1 MKATGLVRGIDD
13 LGRIMIPLD
22 IRKKFNIQ
30 ADDKFDIFLGED
42 NEIIFQKSNY
52 SAKKQLEDAL
62 KIAYDTLDIDEP
74 NQTCVFLKIIEL
86 QNLLKEC
93 DF

>member
-30 ADDKFDIFLGED
+30 AGDKFDIFLGED
-42 NEIIFQKSNY
+42 KEIILQKENY
-52 SAKKQLEDAL
+52 SLKKQLEDVL
-62 KIAYDTLDIDEP
+62 KSAYNALDIDEP
-74 NQTCVFLKIIEL
+74 NQNHIFLKIIEL
-86 QNLLKEC
+86 QNLLEKC

>member
-30 ADDKFDIFLGED
+30 SGDKFDIFLGED
-42 NEIIFQKSNY
+42 NEIILQKENY
-52 SAKKQLEDAL
+52 GPKKQLEDAL
-62 KIAYDTLDIDEP
+62 QIAYEQLDIDEP
-74 NQTCVFLKIIEL
+74 SQSCVFLKIVEL
-86 QNLLKEC
+86 QNLLKKC